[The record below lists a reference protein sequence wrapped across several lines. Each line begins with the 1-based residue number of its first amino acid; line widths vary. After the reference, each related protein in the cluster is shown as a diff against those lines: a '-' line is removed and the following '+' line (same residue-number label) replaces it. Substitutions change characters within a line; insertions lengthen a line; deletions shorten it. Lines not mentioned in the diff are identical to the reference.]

1 MWNEG
6 GAFLGTRHLAPPKH
20 LAPCTFLG
28 SWHLAPSWA
37 PGTWH
42 LPGYPAPGTF
52 LSTWHLA
59 TSWAPGTWHLPGL
72 LVGASYPPHGVEP
85 VKNFIERKP
94 LMRQG
99 A

>member
-6 GAFLGTRHLAPPKH
+6 A
-20 LAPCTFLG
+20 
-28 SWHLAPSWA
+28 
-37 PGTWH
+37 
-42 LPGYPAPGTF
+42 TF
-52 LSTWHLA
+52 LSTWHLVP
-59 TSWAPGTWHLPGL
+59 SWLPGTFLGPGTWHLPGL
-72 LVGASYPPHGVEP
+72 LVGASYPHGVEL

>member
-6 GAFLGTRHLAPPKH
+6 
-20 LAPCTFLG
+20 
-28 SWHLAPSWA
+28 
-37 PGTWH
+37 
-42 LPGYPAPGTF
+42 GTF

-59 TSWAPGTWHLPGL
+59 ASWVLGTWHLPGL
-72 LVGASYPPHGVEP
+72 LVGSSYPHGVEL

>member
-6 GAFLGTRHLAPPKH
+6 GTFLGTRHP
-20 LAPCTFLG
+20 
-28 SWHLAPSWA
+28 A

-42 LPGYPAPGTF
+42 F
-52 LSTWHLA
+52 
-59 TSWAPGTWHLPGL
+59 PGL
-72 LVGASYPPHGVEP
+72 LVGASYPDGVEP
-85 VKNFIERKP
+85 VKNFIERKL

>member
-28 SWHLAPSWA
+28 SWHLAPSWV

-42 LPGYPAPGTF
+42 F
-52 LSTWHLA
+52 
-59 TSWAPGTWHLPGL
+59 PGL
-72 LVGASYPPHGVEP
+72 LVGASYPHGVEP